1 MTSSPEP
8 SENIN
13 ARVLRL
19 EELVSHQQ
27 HLLEQL
33 NEVATSLQTQLY
45 RQQQE
50 HKAELEQL
58 RSQMSDASEGDLPH
72 EKPPH
77 Y

>member
-1 MTSSPEP
+1 MTASPNP
-8 SENIN
+8 SEKLHDRI
-13 ARVLRL
+13 LRL

-33 NEVATSLQTQLY
+33 NEVATSLQTQLF

-50 HKAELEQL
+50 HKAELEKL
-58 RSQMSDASEGDLPH
+58 RSQMSDSADGDLPH

>member
-1 MTSSPEP
+1 M
-8 SENIN
+8 N
-13 ARVLRL
+13 APDSTTQLNDRIMRL

-33 NEVATSLQTQLY
+33 NEVTTSLQTQLY

-50 HKAELEQL
+50 HKAELDRL
-58 RSQMSDASEGDLPH
+58 RSQITSDSQGNLPH